1 MGKMGW
7 ISYLCEHEM
16 KDELIKNFTND
27 DLIKETGKTP
37 EEIADS
43 FISSYKSM
51 SKKMRNENARINSID
66 KTNKI

>member
-43 FISSYKSM
+43 FI
-51 SKKMRNENARINSID
+51 
-66 KTNKI
+66 